1 MLFTNMIKFSSLNK
15 INLNIQNVHELK
27 QNSNPELGIKYHEVS
42 HNVC

>member
-15 INLNIQNVHELK
+15 INLNIWNVHELK
-27 QNSNPELGIKYHEVS
+27 QNSNPEQGIKYHEVS